1 MSARPPRRAELD
13 GIVDAALAQAFQPPR
28 LPHDFRTRLRAALA
42 RECQSTA
49 TEDVYARLQHE
60 QAAALR
66 ALEASYLR
74 MRRRTLL
81 SLLGLAFAAG
91 ALATV
96 ALPWLMAHWGPAAF
110 LVLPALGAIVGLG
123 LAVHALGWWR
133 LRDLHL

>member
-1 MSARPPRRAELD
+1 MSTRPPRGAELD
-13 GIVDAALAQAFQPPR
+13 GIVDAALTQAFQPPR
-28 LPHDFRTRLRAALA
+28 LPDDFRTRLRAALA
-42 RECQSTA
+42 RERHGAA

-66 ALEASYLR
+66 ELEANYLR

-81 SLLGLAFAAG
+81 TLLGLAFAAG
-91 ALATV
+91 VLATV
-96 ALPWLMAHWGPAAF
+96 ALPWIMAHWGPAAL

-133 LRDLHL
+133 LRDLQL